1 MYLIKGKERKGKKN
15 LTDFYQ
21 KQNVSCQRDF
31 ILPQIN

>member
-1 MYLIKGKERKGKKN
+1 MYLIKGKERKEKN